1 MKSQVVVEKGLQK
14 PSMKKIKIAGIR
26 QVSNLSLI
34 EVLSLPLRTYRPAKI
49 LSPLAENGINLE
61 FIVGHGR
68 NDETID
74 LTLGVKQN
82 QIVAALGLLQGLK
95 EKFEMEE
102 IRSRDGVGMISLFP
116 HGSRA
121 AVIGNFFSAF
131 QDAGIKLFTVTF
143 SLSAISGL
151 IDERFISEALNAL
164 SEYFELPG

>member
-1 MKSQVVVEKGLQK
+1 
-14 PSMKKIKIAGIR
+14 MKKIKIAGIR
-26 QVSNLSLI
+26 QVSDLSLV

-49 LSPLAENGINLE
+49 LSPLSENGINLE

-95 EKFEMEE
+95 EKFEVEE

-116 HGSRA
+116 HGSRV

-131 QDAGIKLFTVTF
+131 QDAGIKLFTVSF

-151 IDERFISEALNAL
+151 MDERFIPDALKAL

>member
-1 MKSQVVVEKGLQK
+1 
-14 PSMKKIKIAGIR
+14 MKKIKIAGIR
-26 QVSNLSLI
+26 QVSDLSLI

-49 LSPLAENGINLE
+49 LSPLAENSINLE

>member
-1 MKSQVVVEKGLQK
+1 
-14 PSMKKIKIAGIR
+14 MKKIKIAGIR
-26 QVSNLSLI
+26 QVSDLSLI
-34 EVLSLPLRTYRPAKI
+34 EVLSLPLCTYRPTKI

-95 EKFEMEE
+95 EKFEVEE

-151 IDERFISEALNAL
+151 MDERFIPDALNAL